1 MSAIVITDRPG
12 ALPVAHMR
20 TLFEQSVNSTQSF
33 RARYDLTTLKRNCEF
48 AGYKS
53 AETNTFWAGFA
64 IGLRCA
70 EKLDQA
76 A

>member
-1 MSAIVITDRPG
+1 MITITDRPG

-20 TLFEQSVNSTQSF
+20 TLFEQSANSTESF
-33 RARYDLTTLKRNCEF
+33 RNRYDLTTLKYNGEF

-70 EKLDQA
+70 ERLQA
-76 A
+76 SH